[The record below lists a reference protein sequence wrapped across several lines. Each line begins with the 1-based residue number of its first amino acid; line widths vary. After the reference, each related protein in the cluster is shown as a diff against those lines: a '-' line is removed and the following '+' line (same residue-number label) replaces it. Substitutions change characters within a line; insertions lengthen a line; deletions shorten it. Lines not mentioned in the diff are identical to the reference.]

1 MREEEREEM
10 EWASGIGPNNTMG
23 IEGNDWA
30 IGQASPPPLEH
41 NGHLHN
47 TPFYHDMYPHPYDYS
62 TGAEAKTDLT
72 EQKLEGD
79 GIVPQITQTLDP
91 APLWTQNTPSRT
103 SCTPPCTHYRSTCTH
118 YPPSYPRTH
127 AHYPPTDV
135 IFWRS
140 KRSRDHDT
148 T

>member
-1 MREEEREEM
+1 MSYGYDEPLVGYPLLEFAQPPHKIIPHLDTAQEQEEMMREEEREEM

-41 NGHLHN
+41 NGHPHN
-47 TPFYHDMYPHPYDYS
+47 TPFHHDMYPHPYDYS

-72 EQKLEGD
+72 EPKLEGD

-91 APLWTQNTPSRT
+91 APLW
-103 SCTPPCTHYRSTCTH
+103 
-118 YPPSYPRTH
+118 
-127 AHYPPTDV
+127 
-135 IFWRS
+135 I
-140 KRSRDHDT
+140 
-148 T
+148 